1 MPDRNKEL
9 LEAARA
15 WRESLIPN
23 TSTAGHD
30 TVVRLLAA
38 IARFDS

>member
-1 MPDRNKEL
+1 MSKRDAEL
-9 LEAARA
+9 LAAARA

-30 TVVRLLAA
+30 SVVRLLAA
-38 IARFDS
+38 IQRFDE